1 MTVKLEP
8 DNPDYSAIIDITGKA
23 GMEKADIEKADIE
36 RADMGER
43 GSDSG
48 TTKHAEH
55 EGLRLPGSALAAVYI
70 LLCGG
75 VLVLA
80 AARRTAPLG
89 DWEKAAAGLGLVALV
104 AMAVQF
110 VTSGRIRT
118 ASGQL
123 GIDRIMAFHKVAAW
137 WVLIALVLHPLL
149 YVLPTWLDD
158 PTLGTERLVA
168 YLTLPHYRS
177 GVAALAALVLL
188 VVSSALRDRLPW
200 RYETWRASHLVLGM
214 AAVGGGLHHAVATGR
229 FSAAGAVHWYW
240 WAVGLGVIATLAVL
254 YGWRWL
260 MLHRRPWRLQSVSKR
275 ADRMWELD
283 IAPAPENPPFAYRA
297 GQFVWMTEG
306 ARRFPLFDHPFS
318 IADDPARPGLSL
330 IIKEAGDF
338 TRTIGALDPGTP
350 IGIDGPYGDFTLE
363 AHDCDS
369 VLLLA
374 GGVGIAPIMGILRDM
389 AARRDPRPV
398 RLAYAAGR
406 PENFACLDEIEAA
419 KAVLDLETMFVSE
432 EDEPGWRGVL
442 GRLDRERLAGLL
454 DGLERERNVAFI
466 CGPGPMVT
474 AVSDALLDLG
484 LPMKNIVYERFDY
497 GGGTASRQDRR
508 RTRAILAVGA
518 ALAVAVGAFA
528 MAA

>member
-1 MTVKLEP
+1 
-8 DNPDYSAIIDITGKA
+8 
-23 GMEKADIEKADIE
+23 
-36 RADMGER
+36 MGEY
-43 GSDSG
+43 GSDRG
-48 TTKHAEH
+48 MTKHAEH
-55 EGLRLPGSALAAVYI
+55 EGLRLPGSALATIYI

-80 AARRTAPLG
+80 AGRRTAPLVE
-89 DWEKAAAGLGLVALV
+89 WEKAAAGLGLVALV

-123 GIDRIMAFHKVAAW
+123 GIDRIMAFHKLAAW
-137 WVLIALVLHPLL
+137 WVVLALLLHPLL

-158 PTLGTERLVA
+158 PSLGTERFVA

-177 GVAALAALVLL
+177 GVVALAALLLL
-188 VVSSALRDRLPW
+188 VMTSVLVDRLPW
-200 RYETWRASHLVLGM
+200 RYETWRASHLVLGIV
-214 AAVGGGLHHAVATGR
+214 AVGGGLHHAVTTGR
-229 FSAAGAVHWYW
+229 FSAAGAVHWFW
-240 WAVGLGVIATLAVL
+240 WAVGFGVIAVLAVL

-260 MLHRRPWRLQSVSKR
+260 MLHRRPWRLETVTKR

-283 IAPAPENPPFAYRA
+283 IQPEPTNPPFTYRA

-318 IADDPARPGLSL
+318 IADSPTRPGLSL

-338 TRTIGALDPGTP
+338 TRTIGTLEPGTP
-350 IGIDGPYGDFTLE
+350 VGIDGPYGDFTLE
-363 AHDCDS
+363 ANDCDGM
-369 VLLLA
+369 LLLA
-374 GGVGIAPIMGILRDM
+374 GGVGIAPVIGLLRDM

-406 PENFACLDEIEAA
+406 PENFTCLDEIEAA
-419 KAVLDLETMFVSE
+419 KTLLDLKTLFASE
-432 EDEPGWRGVL
+432 EDEPGWRGVV
-442 GRLDRERLAGLL
+442 GRLDHGRLAELL
-454 DGLERERNVAFI
+454 DGLERKRTVAFI

-484 LPMKNIVYERFDY
+484 LPMTNVVYERFDY
-497 GGGTASRQDRR
+497 GGGASSRQDRR
-508 RTRAILAVGA
+508 RTRSFLAIGA
-518 ALAVAVGAFA
+518 ALAVAVGAFV
-528 MAA
+528 MAL